1 METYNPMSLEGK
13 TILVTGASSGI
24 GRAIAIE
31 CSKLGAVVIATGRN
45 ADRLEETMS
54 LMAGSGH
61 RSLVADLSTEE
72 GRETLVEG
80 LPKLDGVSHNAGVGG
95 QMLCQ
100 FIQREK
106 AERLIN
112 VNLQSVMLL
121 QGLLLKKR
129 KINKGASLVFMASVA
144 GVSGGIGN
152 AVYAATKA
160 GLIAYMRILTLEL
173 VGKKIRCNCVLPGM
187 VNTPIMW
194 SSDKSSMT
202 QEMYDEDAKKHYPLG
217 RYGEPEEVAHLTAFL
232 LSDAA
237 SWITGSNY
245 VIDGGLTRR

>member
-1 METYNPMSLEGK
+1 MSYNPMSLEGK
-13 TILVTGASSGI
+13 TLLVTGASSGI

-31 CSKLGAVVIATGRN
+31 CSKLGATVIATGRN
-45 ADRLEETMS
+45 KERLEETMS
-54 LMAGSGH
+54 LMEGTGH
-61 RSLVADLSTEE
+61 SSCVADLSAEE
-72 GRETLVEG
+72 GRGSLVEQ
-80 LPKLDGVSHNAGVGG
+80 LPKLDGVSHNAGIST

-100 FIQREK
+100 FIQSEK
-106 AERLIN
+106 LEKLTN
-112 VNLQSVMLL
+112 VNLHSVMLL
-121 QGLLLKKR
+121 QALLLKKR

-173 VGKKIRCNCVLPGM
+173 AGKKIRCNCVLPGM

-194 SSDKSSMT
+194 SSEKSSMT
-202 QEMYDEDAKKHYPLG
+202 QEMYDEDAKKCYPLC

-237 SWITGSNY
+237 SWITGCNY